1 VTASSM
7 AVEAARRDSMAREER
22 QEHVDARQTD
32 GRHAGSVDHGGGLD
46 HPDDADRTAGL
57 DHPDDV
63 GRAAGPGHAGDAHRT
78 GASRQP
84 SALGEAGV
92 FSHSGAPDHTRGSN
106 DTGAPDHTPGSN
118 DTGALNH
125 AHRSHP
131 SRSPDRSTAPDSLAA
146 PAPHQILHRCRT
158 LVRPALAEA
167 VGRLHPWVGEMAAY
181 SFGWCEV
188 GGAPAVASGGKGVR
202 QALAVLGAEAAG
214 VSGRDGVAAA
224 VAVELVHAFS
234 LLHDDIMDGDA
245 DRRRRPA
252 VWKAYGTGPAV
263 LAGDARCALAGETRA
278 AQPGGAAAVRTLS
291 VALGD
296 LVRGQADDLLFAERP
311 WTGPERVRP
320 DEYRAM
326 AEHKTGSLL
335 GCAAALGAVLGGAAP
350 ETAAALDRVG
360 RHLGIAFQIVD
371 DMLGIWGDPQ
381 VTGKPVHGDLRE
393 RKKTFPVLVA
403 LGSPSG
409 DRLAALLD
417 KGDDPGAAA
426 ELIERAGARAVVMAE
441 ARRHLVA
448 VETALA
454 GVPLEARALG
464 ELRSLLGF
472 LVRRDV

>member
-1 VTASSM
+1 MTVYST
-7 AVEAARRDSMAREER
+7 AVEAARQDAVTHDER
-22 QEHVDARQTD
+22 QHDA
-32 GRHAGSVDHGGGLD
+32 VGLNS
-46 HPDDADRTAGL
+46 PADPQR
-57 DHPDDV
+57 
-63 GRAAGPGHAGDAHRT
+63 
-78 GASRQP
+78 
-84 SALGEAGV
+84 
-92 FSHSGAPDHTRGSN
+92 
-106 DTGAPDHTPGSN
+106 
-118 DTGALNH
+118 
-125 AHRSHP
+125 
-131 SRSPDRSTAPDSLAA
+131 
-146 PAPHQILHRCRT
+146 ILHRCRA
-158 LVRPALAEA
+158 LVRPSLAEA

-188 GGAPAVASGGKGVR
+188 GGAPAVAPGGKGVR

-214 VSGRDGVAAA
+214 ASGRDGVAAA

-234 LLHDDIMDGDA
+234 LLHDDIMDGDT

-263 LAGDARCALAGETRA
+263 LAGDALFALAVETLA
-278 AQPGGAAAVRTLS
+278 EQPGGAAAVRTLCA
-291 VALGD
+291 ALGD
-296 LVRGQADDLLFAERP
+296 LVRGQADDLLFADRP

-350 ETAAALDRVG
+350 ETAAALDRAG

-371 DMLGIWGDPQ
+371 DVLGIWGDPR

-393 RKKTFPVLVA
+393 RKKTLPVLVA
-403 LGSPSG
+403 LGSPQG
-409 DRLAALLD
+409 GRLAALLET
-417 KGDDPGAAA
+417 GDDPGAAA
-426 ELIERAGARAVVMAE
+426 ELIERAGGRAAAMAD
-441 ARRHLVA
+441 ARRHVAA

-454 GVPLEARALG
+454 GVPLEATARG